1 MPLTEGRTT
10 DKKPEKMMLLTILI
24 ALHLLRCNLWGASP
38 ITVSQLTPLGICITQ
53 CSTFKVVQK
62 IWTDIVFVLFDSI
75 LQTVCLCPT
84 KPQHKNRQLALKQN
98 SVVGWG
104 QAPLTW
110 QGNRT
115 LRHRYQPY
123 AEFSVGIN
131 PGRILMMMI
140 LILSAGEI
148 GYEQEI
154 KMKVLLKTK

>member
-1 MPLTEGRTT
+1 MQEEQQI
-10 DKKPEKMMLLTILI
+10 KKPVKMMPLTILI

-62 IWTDIVFVLFDSI
+62 IWTDIVFVLFDTI
-75 LQTVCLCPT
+75 LKTVCLCPT

-123 AEFSVGIN
+123 AGF

-140 LILSAGEI
+140 LILGAGEV

-154 KMKVLLKTK
+154 KMMVLLKTK